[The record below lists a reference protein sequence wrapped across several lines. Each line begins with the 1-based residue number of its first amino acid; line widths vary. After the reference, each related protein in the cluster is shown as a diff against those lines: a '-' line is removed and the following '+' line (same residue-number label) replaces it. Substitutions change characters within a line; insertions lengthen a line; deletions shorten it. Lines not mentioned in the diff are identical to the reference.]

1 MAFKNYKVTSGTADT
16 FVDLIPAL
24 SGKEVIIL
32 SLEVIAPTAAI
43 TEIKRNDG
51 TSDYAAVSIEIAV
64 DKDTAVLDHKIIIPN
79 GHKVSVKS
87 NQVDTQFV
95 ANVNE
100 ETVA

>member
-1 MAFKNYKVTSGTADT
+1 MALKNYKVTSGTADT

-32 SLEVIAPTAAI
+32 SLEVIAPTAAEI
-43 TEIKRNDG
+43 EIKRNDG
-51 TSDYAAVSIEIAV
+51 TNDYASVVLDLIEG
-64 DKDTAVLDHKIIIPN
+64 DTAVLDHKIIVPN
-79 GHKVSVKS
+79 GHKVAVKS
-87 NQVDTQFV
+87 DQVDTQFI